1 MLNLLEYAFRRLR
14 QLRIDPALL
23 GLAAGITVLCFL
35 WKKGKRLLFTL
46 LALGLLLRQAEQAA
60 RRKEEGHV

>member
-14 QLRIDPALL
+14 QLRIDPALV

-46 LALGLLLRQAEQAA
+46 LALGLLLM
-60 RRKEEGHV
+60 